1 MPAIVEYPTLVT
13 EALENYRSLFINEP
27 ERRHFAD
34 YLTGLF
40 VAERKNVSGI
50 TSEFAMTT
58 DQSCLNRWLGQLT
71 SWDEQ
76 QVNERRLDILQ
87 QEVSTRYSAHGVIPI
102 DNVLI
107 EHDGKLI
114 EDVGWFWDHADQ
126 RYLVAHDYLI
136 ANYVCPSGKHYPLEF
151 RRFVPRARV
160 SNSDEFHNHTDLCI
174 ELIDWVIAHQIS
186 GDFTMDSYFTNMEIL
201 NHLESRQR
209 FYVGDLKFNRNIQ
222 FKGQTL
228 KASEVA
234 KLIPVA
240 DRKMIERD
248 GKRQFYF
255 TKTIRI
261 EGFNHRVRVV
271 ILWKHQDDTEPT
283 KILITNH
290 IGWEINRILAVY
302 RQRWTGTETF
312 HRDGKQQLGMGDCQL
327 RSSLG
332 QTRHLYLVFVAY
344 SCIIAQLGQ
353 ARPQE
358 GARVRLTTVGEACR
372 AVLRETLGDTLEWAL
387 QHAAQGW
394 STERIKLSLA
404 LP

>member
-1 MPAIVEYPTLVT
+1 MPAIVEYPTLVK
-13 EALENYRSLFINEP
+13 EALNQYAPIFINDP
-27 ERRHFAD
+27 ERRHFAE
-34 YLTGLF
+34 YLTGLL
-40 VAERKNVSGI
+40 VAQRKTVSGI
-50 TSEFAMTT
+50 TSEFAMIT
-58 DQSCLNRWLGQLT
+58 DQSCLNRWLGTLT

-76 QVNERRLDILQ
+76 QLNERRLDILQ
-87 QEVSTRYSAHGVIPI
+87 QGSDTHYTPQGVIPI
-102 DNVLI
+102 DNVLFD
-107 EHDGKLI
+107 HDGKLI

-151 RRFVPRARV
+151 RRFVPRDRV
-160 SNSDEFHNHTDLCI
+160 DNSDEFSSHTDLCL
-174 ELIDWVIAHQIS
+174 ELIDWVIQRQIP
-186 GDFTMDSYFTNMEIL
+186 GDFTLDSYFTNAEIL
-201 NHLESRQR
+201 NHINLRQR
-209 FYVGDLKFNRNIQ
+209 FYVGDLKFNRKVQ

-228 KASEVA
+228 AASDMA
-234 KLIPVA
+234 KLIPPT
-240 DRKMIERD
+240 DRKMVERD

-261 EGFNHRVRVV
+261 NEIAHRVRVV
-271 ILWKHQDDTEPT
+271 ILWKHQGDTEPT

-290 IGWEINRILAVY
+290 IGWEIIRILSVY
-302 RQRWTGTETF
+302 RNRWTGTETF

-327 RSSLG
+327 RSRLG

-353 ARPQE
+353 DRPQE
-358 GARVRLTTVGEACR
+358 WARVRLMGEACR
-372 AVLRETLGDTLEWAL
+372 AVLRETLGDTLDWAL
-387 QHAAQGW
+387 QHAAVGW

>member
-1 MPAIVEYPTLVT
+1 MPAIVEYPTLVK
-13 EALENYRSLFINEP
+13 EALENYRTLFINEP

-34 YLTGLF
+34 YLTGLL
-40 VAERKNVSGI
+40 VADRKNVSGI
-50 TSEFAMTT
+50 TSEFAVTT
-58 DQSCLNRWLGQLT
+58 DQSCLNRWLGTLT

-76 QVNERRLDILQ
+76 QLNERRLTILQ
-87 QEVSTRYSAHGVIPI
+87 QEVSTRYSPCGVIPI
-102 DNVLI
+102 DNVLLK
-107 EHDGKLI
+107 HDGKLI

-151 RRFVPRARV
+151 RRFVSRERL
-160 SNSDEFHNHTDLCI
+160 SNPDEFYSHTDLCL
-174 ELIDWVIAHQIS
+174 ELVEWVIAHQIP
-186 GDFTMDSYFTNMEIL
+186 GEFTMDSYFTNTEIL
-201 NHLESRQR
+201 NGINQRQR
-209 FYVGDLKFNRNIQ
+209 FYVGDLKSNRKVQ

-228 KASEVA
+228 KVSAVA
-234 KLIPVA
+234 KLIPAA

-255 TKTIRI
+255 TKTIGI
-261 EGFNHRVRVV
+261 EGLTHRVRVV
-271 ILWKHQDDTEPT
+271 MLWKHQGDDEPA

-290 IGWEINRILAVY
+290 IGWEINRILSVY

-312 HRDGKQQLGMGDCQL
+312 HRDGKQQLGMGACQL
-327 RSSLG
+327 RSRLG

-353 ARPQE
+353 NHPQE
-358 GARVRLTTVGEACR
+358 WSRIRLTTVGEACR
-372 AVLRETLGDTLEWAL
+372 AVLRETLGDTLEWAV

-404 LP
+404 LS

>member
-1 MPAIVEYPTLVT
+1 MPAIVEYPTLVK
-13 EALENYRSLFINEP
+13 EALNQYAPIFINDP
-27 ERRHFAD
+27 ERRHFAE
-34 YLTGLF
+34 YLTGLL
-40 VAERKNVSGI
+40 VAQRKTVSGI
-50 TSEFAMTT
+50 TSEFAMIT
-58 DQSCLNRWLGQLT
+58 DQSCLNRWLGTLT

-76 QVNERRLDILQ
+76 QLNERRLDILQ
-87 QEVSTRYSAHGVIPI
+87 QGSDTHYTPQGVIPI
-102 DNVLI
+102 DNVLFD
-107 EHDGKLI
+107 HDGKLI

-151 RRFVPRARV
+151 RRFVPRDRV
-160 SNSDEFHNHTDLCI
+160 DNSDEFSSHTDLCL
-174 ELIDWVIAHQIS
+174 ELIDWVIQRQIP
-186 GDFTMDSYFTNMEIL
+186 GDFTLDSYFTNAEIL
-201 NHLESRQR
+201 NHINLRQR
-209 FYVGDLKFNRNIQ
+209 FYVGDLKFNRKVQ

-228 KASEVA
+228 AASDMA
-234 KLIPVA
+234 KLIPPT
-240 DRKMIERD
+240 DRKMVERD

-261 EGFNHRVRVV
+261 NEIAHRVRVV
-271 ILWKHQDDTEPT
+271 ILWKHQGDTEPT

-290 IGWEINRILAVY
+290 IGWEIIRILSVY
-302 RQRWTGTETF
+302 RNRWTGTETF

-327 RSSLG
+327 RSRLG

-353 ARPQE
+353 DRPQE
-358 GARVRLTTVGEACR
+358 WARVRLMTVGEACR
-372 AVLRETLGDTLEWAL
+372 AVLRETLGDTLDWAL
-387 QHAAQGW
+387 QHAAVGW

>member
-1 MPAIVEYPTLVT
+1 MPAIVDYPTLVK

-27 ERRHFAD
+27 ERRHFAE
-34 YLTGLF
+34 YLTGLL

-50 TSEFAMTT
+50 TSEFAVTT
-58 DQSCLNRWLGQLT
+58 DQSCLNRWLGTLT

-76 QVNERRLDILQ
+76 QLNERRLHILQ
-87 QEVSTRYSAHGVIPI
+87 QEVSTRYSAHCVIPI

-151 RRFVPRARV
+151 RRFVPRDRV
-160 SNSDEFHNHTDLCI
+160 SNSDEFRSHTDLCL
-174 ELIDWVIAHQIS
+174 ELIAWVIAHQIP
-186 GDFTMDSYFTNMEIL
+186 GDFTMDSYFTNAEIL
-201 NHLESRQR
+201 NNINGRQR
-209 FYVGDLKFNRNIQ
+209 FYVGDLKSNRKVQ

-228 KASEVA
+228 KVSDLA

-261 EGFNHRVRVV
+261 DGFTHRVRVV
-271 ILWKHQDDTEPT
+271 ILWKHQGDTEPT

-290 IGWEINRILAVY
+290 VGWEIHRILSVY

-353 ARPQE
+353 ARPQDW
-358 GARVRLTTVGEACR
+358 ARVRLTTVGEACR

-387 QHAAQGW
+387 QHATEGW